1 VTAILDTLGMFGLAE
16 GLPEQVE
23 TAVRSSRGLG
33 GLPDASEIEHV
44 VVLGMGGSGM
54 AGDVLSAAASP
65 VLPIPVS
72 VVKSYECPAFV
83 GEGTLVFAISASGN
97 TEETIQAASDA
108 AVAGARM
115 VVVTGGG
122 ELAHLATSWGAPLI
136 PVPTAIPQPR
146 AAIGAMAMPP
156 IVVLEDIGLFRG
168 ATYWIDAAIDQLK
181 RRRDAL
187 AGAGETSAAAA
198 VARRIGA
205 TIPLLQGGGAV
216 GATAAGRWRT
226 QINEN
231 AKAPAFASAQPELC
245 HNEVCGWGQHS
256 ALTRSSLTAVALRH
270 DGEHP
275 QVSRRFE
282 LISELLG
289 GDVADR
295 IEVRAEGDGDLA
307 QLFDLV
313 LFGDYVSL
321 WMAVEAGV
329 DPGPVDVLVE
339 LKQRLPGPI

>member
-1 VTAILDTLGMFGLAE
+1 MAVLDTLGMFGLAE

-23 TAVRSSRGLG
+23 TAVRNSRHLE
-33 GLPDASEIEHV
+33 GLPEASEIEQV

-54 AGDVLSAAASP
+54 AGDVLTAVAAPLMP
-65 VLPIPVS
+65 VPVV

-83 GEGTLVFAISASGN
+83 GDGTLVFAISASGN

-122 ELAHLATSWGAPLI
+122 ELAHLAQSWGAPI
-136 PVPTAIPQPR
+136 VAVPTDIPQPR
-146 AAIGAMAMPP
+146 AAIGAMSLPP
-156 IVVLEDIGLFRG
+156 MVVLEEIGLFRG
-168 ATYWIDAAIDQLK
+168 ASYWIDAAIDQLK
-181 RRRDAL
+181 RRRDHL
-187 AGAGETSAAAA
+187 SVEGDSSAAAD
-198 VARRIGA
+198 VARRIGG
-205 TIPLLQGGGAV
+205 TIPLIQGGGAV
-216 GATAAGRWRT
+216 GATAAQRWRT
-226 QINEN
+226 QVNEN

-256 ALTRSSLTAVALRH
+256 ELTRRALTTVALRH

-275 QVSRRFE
+275 QVSRRFD
-282 LISELLG
+282 LVSEVLA

-321 WMAVEAGV
+321 WMAAEAGI

-339 LKQRLPGPI
+339 LKRRLAGA

>member
-1 VTAILDTLGMFGLAE
+1 MFDLAE

-23 TAVRSSRGLG
+23 TAVRATRGLD
-33 GLPDASEIEHV
+33 GLPEAAEIEHV

-54 AGDVLSAAASP
+54 AGDVLTAVAAPLMP
-65 VLPIPVS
+65 VPVV

-83 GEGTLVFAISASGN
+83 GDGTLVFAISASGN

-122 ELAHLATSWGAPLI
+122 ELAHLAHSWGAPLI
-136 PVPTAIPQPR
+136 PVPTDIPQPR
-146 AAIGAMAMPP
+146 AAIGAMSLPP
-156 IVVLEDIGLFRG
+156 MVVLEEIGLFRG
-168 ATYWIDAAIDQLK
+168 AAYWIDAAIDQLK

-187 AGAGETSAAAA
+187 SVEGDTSAAAD

-205 TIPLLQGGGAV
+205 TIPLVHGGGAV
-216 GATAAGRWRT
+216 GATAAQRWRT

-231 AKAPAFASAQPELC
+231 AKAPAFAAAQPELC

-256 ALTRSSLTAVALRH
+256 DLTRRTLTSVALRH

-282 LISELLG
+282 LVSEVLAG
-289 GDVADR
+289 EVADR
-295 IEVRAEGDGDLA
+295 IEVHAEGDGDLA

-321 WMAVEAGV
+321 WMAAEAGI

-339 LKQRLPGPI
+339 LKRRLTGA